1 MTPLTLFGVS
11 VTPVDLIAAMAGA
24 AAMVAVLS
32 LWRAL
37 TPPSDFSLRIAAL
50 TDRRSTLRAA
60 AATPRRS
67 RHRDVKGVGLMRR
80 IITRLDLLR
89 GRQAEAMALSLAR
102 AGYRSRDALVV
113 YLFFKLAL
121 PPVLG
126 ALAGLLVISLPAVR
140 EQPMIGLLC
149 AMTAVVA
156 GAYLPDI
163 LVRNQADKRRA
174 RIQLALPDALDL
186 MVVCAQAGLTL
197 EAALTRT
204 ARETRDWCPDLADEF
219 GLTAIELGFLPD
231 RAQALENLVK
241 RVDLP
246 SVRALVTTLQQT
258 EKYGTPLAQSLRIL
272 VTEYRNE
279 RLLKAEEKAARL
291 PATLT
296 VPLVVFILPC
306 LFIVL
311 LGPAIIGTVDALR
324 GL

>member
-1 MTPLTLFGVS
+1 MSPLTLFGVPL
-11 VTPVDLIAAMAGA
+11 TPVDMLAAMAGA
-24 AAMVAVLS
+24 AALVSLLS

-37 TPPSDFSLRIAAL
+37 TPPSDFAVRVAAL
-50 TDRRSTLRAA
+50 AERRSTLRAV

-67 RHRDVKGVGLMRR
+67 RHRDVHGVGLMRR
-80 IITRLDLLR
+80 VITRLNLLR
-89 GRQAEAMALSLAR
+89 GQQADAMALALAR
-102 AGYRSRDALVV
+102 AGYRNRDALVV

-121 PPVLG
+121 PP
-126 ALAGLLVISLPAVR
+126 LAGGLAVLAVLSLPAVR

-156 GAYLPDI
+156 GAYLPDL
-163 LVRNQADKRRA
+163 LVRNIADKRRE
-174 RIQLALPDALDL
+174 RIQRALPDALDL

-204 ARETRDWCPDLADEF
+204 ARETRDWCPDIADEF

-231 RAQALENLVK
+231 RGQALANLVK
-241 RVDLP
+241 RADLP
-246 SVRALVTTLQQT
+246 SVRALVMTLQQT
-258 EKYGTPLAQSLRIL
+258 EKYGTPLAQSLRVL
-272 VTEYRNE
+272 VSEYRNT

-306 LFIVL
+306 LFVVL
-311 LGPAIIGTVDALR
+311 LGPAIIGTIDALR
-324 GL
+324 AL